1 MHSEEIMSEQRTLR
15 RIVTGHDASGKAIVL
30 SDGEPP
36 MVVRNPMQ
44 EGLAFYEVWNT
55 GQAPSLVT
63 ATEEEPTFA
72 HKGVTAPPKGG
83 TVIRFVDIPPEG
95 DKGPEFNEEEAR
107 ELFAHV
113 GLAENA
119 DHHIPGRHP
128 LMHRT
133 ESIDYGICMSGEVIL
148 LLDDSEVVL
157 KPGDVVVQR
166 GTIHAWTNR
175 TNEIARMAFILAD
188 GAWDP
193 ALKASF
199 EGHDERLKAAHGIK
213 TLA

>member
-1 MHSEEIMSEQRTLR
+1 MGQRSLR
-15 RIVTGHDASGKAIVL
+15 RIVTGHDETGKAIVL

-36 MVVRNPMQ
+36 MIIRNPMQ

-55 GQAPSLVT
+55 HPTPFLVT
-63 ATEEEPTFA
+63 ATCEEPTFA
-72 HKGVTAPPKGG
+72 HKGVTAPPAGG

-95 DKGPEFNEEEAR
+95 QKGPDLDAEQAR
-107 ELFAHV
+107 KLFEHV

-133 ESIDYGICMSGEVIL
+133 ESVDYGICISGEIVL

-175 TNEIARMAFILAD
+175 TNEIARMAFILTD
-188 GAWDP
+188 GTWDP
-193 ALKASF
+193 ALKTAF
-199 EGHDERLKAAHGIK
+199 EAHDERLKAQHA
-213 TLA
+213 L